1 MKTSKL
7 EEGSKMPMQEASQVI
22 WGLRAAGWD
31 EKKISDFILWI
42 ESGDP
47 RCKPEPVDVGK

>member
-1 MKTSKL
+1 MKIYKQK
-7 EEGSKMPMQEASQVI
+7 GVQKMLIREVSQI
-22 WGLRAAGWD
+22 ILGLRAAGWD

-47 RCKPEPVDVGK
+47 RYKPEPVDVGK